1 MIWRK
6 RVAIGLTNIN
16 FEAFISIT
24 GINNFNNSA
33 MNKLMH
39 WLPSKKKS
47 FFIKFSFIFI
57 GIASTIWFLVRVIP
71 KPQRAAYPCMRV
83 AAPIMSGFVIWLLS
97 LSGAIASFR
106 KAKLNFKSSNYFY
119 SVILLVLAVICTL
132 VFIGGGT
139 ENAYAKSPA
148 EWVII
153 PNQPLGIAK
162 GIFPGR
168 VAWVHDPQVA
178 TWDGKNGNWWDENV
192 VSQLEADKMLKESLL
207 SLTGEKTENKAW
219 IALFKSF
226 NSKRTGKDISYQQGQ
241 KIAVKINTNN
251 TYSHKNSE
259 EINATPQ
266 LVLSLLKSLV
276 KEAAIAQENITV
288 FDASRFIT
296 DNIFIKCHAVF
307 PGVIFVDNVG
317 GDGRIKSEYV
327 DNLIPYSKDN
337 GKLATGLAKCAVD
350 ADYLINMA
358 LLKGHVGQGVTLCA
372 KNYYGVTSIYND
384 WRKNAH
390 NNFNPDREGK
400 PQYLTFVDFLA
411 HKELGNKTMLFL
423 IDGIYGSKLVNGVPS
438 PKWQMA
444 PFNNNWACSLLASQ
458 DPVAIDAVG
467 LDFLRSEWPDA
478 PDMAFSDQYLI
489 EAALADNPPSGTK
502 YDPQRNGAV
511 INSLGVMEHWNN
523 VTEKKYSRNLGRK
536 EGIELVQ
543 TSILSK

>member
-1 MIWRK
+1 M
-6 RVAIGLTNIN
+6 
-16 FEAFISIT
+16 S
-24 GINNFNNSA
+24 
-33 MNKLMH
+33 MNKILN
-39 WLPSKKKS
+39 WLISKKKS
-47 FFIKFSFIFI
+47 FYVKFSFIFM

-71 KPQRAAYPCMRV
+71 KPTRATYPCMRV

-97 LSGAIASFR
+97 LTGAITSFR
-106 KAKLNFKSSNYFY
+106 KAKLNFNKSNYLY
-119 SVILLVLAVICTL
+119 SVIFIVAAVLFSII
-132 VFIGGGT
+132 FIGRKT
-139 ENAYAKSPA
+139 ENVYARSKA
-148 EWVII
+148 EWVIV
-153 PNQPLGIAK
+153 PNQPIGTAK

-168 VAWVHDPQVA
+168 VVWVHDPLVA
-178 TWDGKNGNWWDENV
+178 KWDGKTGNWWDENV
-192 VSQLEADKMLKESLL
+192 TSQQEADNMLKESLL
-207 SLTGEKTENKAW
+207 NLTGEKTQKKAW
-219 IALFKSF
+219 NALFRSF
-226 NSKRTGKDISYQQGQ
+226 NSRHSGKDQSYQPNQ

-276 KEAAIAQENITV
+276 NEAGIKQKNITI

-296 DNIFIKCHAVF
+296 DNIFDKCHAVF
-307 PGVIFVDNVG
+307 PEVIFVDNIG
-317 GDGRIKSEYV
+317 GDGRVKSEYA
-327 DNLIPYSKDN
+327 DNSIPYSKDN
-337 GKLATGLAKCAVD
+337 GKLATGLATCAVD

-384 WRKNAH
+384 WHKNAH
-390 NNFNPDREGK
+390 NNFNPDRQGN

-411 HKELGNKTMLFL
+411 HKDLGEKTMLFL
-423 IDGIYGSKLVNGVPS
+423 IDGIYGSKLVNGVPA

-489 EAALADNPPSGTK
+489 EAALSDNPPSGTK
-502 YDPQRNGAV
+502 YDPQRSGAKAK
-511 INSLGVMEHWNN
+511 SLGVMEHWNN
-523 VTEKKYSRNLGRK
+523 ATEKKYSRNLGK
-536 EGIELVQ
+536 EEGIELIQ
-543 TSILSK
+543 KSTSSR

>member
-1 MIWRK
+1 MIRSK
-6 RVAIGLTNIN
+6 IVVNGLTNIN
-16 FEAFISIT
+16 FEAFISIP
-24 GINNFNNSA
+24 GNNNFNKMS
-33 MNKLMH
+33 MNKFRN
-39 WLPSKKKS
+39 WLLSKKKS
-47 FFIKFSFIFI
+47 FFVKFSFIFM

-83 AAPIMSGFVIWLLS
+83 A
-97 LSGAIASFR
+97 SFR

-119 SVILLVLAVICTL
+119 SAIFLVLAVACSI
-132 VFIGGGT
+132 VFIGRKT

-153 PNQPLGIAK
+153 PNQPVGIAK
-162 GIFPGR
+162 GIYPGR
-168 VAWVHDPQVA
+168 VIWAHDPLVA
-178 TWDGKNGNWWDENV
+178 KWDGKTGNWWDENV
-192 VSQLEADKMLKESLL
+192 TSQEETDKMLKESLL
-207 SLTGEKTENKAW
+207 NLTGEKTEKKAW
-219 IALFKSF
+219 IALFRYF
-226 NSKRTGKDISYQQGQ
+226 NSKYNGKDQPYRPDQ

-276 KEAAIAQENITV
+276 SEAGLAQKDITV

-296 DNIFIKCHAVF
+296 DNIFIKCYAVF

-317 GDGRIKSEYV
+317 GDGRVKSEYV
-327 DNLIPYSKDN
+327 ENSIPYSRDN
-337 GKLATGLAKCAVD
+337 GKLATGLAKCVVD
-350 ADYLINMA
+350 ADYVINMA

-411 HKELGNKTMLFL
+411 HKDLGEKTMLFL
-423 IDGIYGSKLVNGVPS
+423 IDGIYGSKLVNGVPA

-467 LDFLRSEWPDA
+467 LDFLRTEWPDA

-489 EAALADNPPSGTK
+489 EAALADNPPLR
-502 YDPQRNGAV
+502 DQ
-511 INSLGVMEHWNN
+511 I
-523 VTEKKYSRNLGRK
+523 
-536 EGIELVQ
+536 
-543 TSILSK
+543 